1 MFVDILII
9 AVITLSIMICYHK
22 GVILSLFNM
31 MSAVLSFVLIAVLY
45 EPVVDAFKK
54 SYIGLK
60 LEEIIRSR
68 VAEWFLDAEDNLLH
82 SSETPQFIKDF
93 LYSGTDTATE
103 AISVLSDK
111 ILSMAV
117 GVFVFVVLVILI
129 RLIVKYIPGILNS
142 VAKIPLLRQA
152 NKILGGV
159 MGILLGIIWSVVL
172 IHVIGLLSL
181 VPEFE
186 FLDKQIFDSVFI
198 NFMHTVTNGKL
209 LF

>member
-31 MSAVLSFVLIAVLY
+31 MSVVLSFVLIAVLY

>member
-1 MFVDILII
+1 
-9 AVITLSIMICYHK
+9 
-22 GVILSLFNM
+22 
-31 MSAVLSFVLIAVLY
+31 
-45 EPVVDAFKK
+45 
-54 SYIGLK
+54 
-60 LEEIIRSR
+60 
-68 VAEWFLDAEDNLLH
+68 
-82 SSETPQFIKDF
+82 
-93 LYSGTDTATE
+93 
-103 AISVLSDK
+103 
-111 ILSMAV
+111 MAV

>member
-68 VAEWFLDAEDNLLH
+68 VAEWFLDAEDNLLKIFC
-82 SSETPQFIKDF
+82 TAVRILQQKLYPFFLIKF
-93 LYSGTDTATE
+93 
-103 AISVLSDK
+103 
-111 ILSMAV
+111 
-117 GVFVFVVLVILI
+117 
-129 RLIVKYIPGILNS
+129 
-142 VAKIPLLRQA
+142 
-152 NKILGGV
+152 
-159 MGILLGIIWSVVL
+159 
-172 IHVIGLLSL
+172 
-181 VPEFE
+181 
-186 FLDKQIFDSVFI
+186 
-198 NFMHTVTNGKL
+198 
-209 LF
+209 